1 MEYFI
6 ICPLC
11 FLAGFVDSIAGG
23 GGLIS
28 LPAFLFAGL
37 PVHAAIATNKLQATM
52 GTAVATLR
60 YALAGYLALGSAAIG
75 IFCGLLGSSIGAR
88 IALATNDFAFRII
101 MLAILP
107 LVAFYVLRAKDLS
120 KNAEKPL
127 PPSQALPLIATI
139 ALVIGIYDGF
149 YGPGTGTFLMLL
161 LTVWA
166 RQSLQQATGT
176 TKAINLA
183 TNVAALAVFLWKG
196 AALIPLG
203 LTAGLFSIC
212 GNWLGAH
219 CFTQKGS
226 RIVRPIVLTVL
237 TLFAVKLVTDIIRS
251 LSG

>member
-60 YALAGYLALGSAAIG
+60 YALAGYVALGSAAIG

-161 LTVWA
+161 LT
-166 RQSLQQATGT
+166 
-176 TKAINLA
+176 
-183 TNVAALAVFLWKG
+183 
-196 AALIPLG
+196 
-203 LTAGLFSIC
+203 
-212 GNWLGAH
+212 
-219 CFTQKGS
+219 
-226 RIVRPIVLTVL
+226 
-237 TLFAVKLVTDIIRS
+237 
-251 LSG
+251 

>member
-23 GGLIS
+23 GGFIS

-60 YALAGYLALGSAAIG
+60 YALAGYLARGSAAIG
-75 IFCGLLGSSIGAR
+75 VSCGLLGSALGAR
-88 IALATNDFAFRII
+88 LALATNDFAFRII

-107 LVAFYVLRAKDLS
+107 IAAIYVLRTKDLG

-127 PPSQALPLIATI
+127 PPSQALSLIATI
-139 ALVIGIYDGF
+139 ALVIGVYDGF
-149 YGPGTGTFLMLL
+149 YGPGTGTLLMLL

-166 RQSLQQATGT
+166 RQNLQQATGT

-183 TNVAALAVFLWKG
+183 TNVAALAIFLWKG

-219 CFTQKGS
+219 FFTQKGT
-226 RIVRPIVLTVL
+226 RIARPIILTVL
-237 TLFAVKLVTDIIRS
+237 VLFAIKLVTDIIRS